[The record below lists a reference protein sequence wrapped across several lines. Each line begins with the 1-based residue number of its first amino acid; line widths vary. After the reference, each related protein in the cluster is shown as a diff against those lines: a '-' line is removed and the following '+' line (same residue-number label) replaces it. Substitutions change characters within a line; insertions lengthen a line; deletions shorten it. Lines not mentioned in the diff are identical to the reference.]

1 MTTLRQDETDV
12 NFLDIKPEDSQR
24 SAMAVQ
30 SELEANRRAWEK
42 LVRTIEY
49 VHKIPVHKRLP
60 FQDDVISSPRHK
72 TVI

>member
-30 SELEANRRAWEK
+30 SELEANRRAWENSCA
-42 LVRTIEY
+42 R
-49 VHKIPVHKRLP
+49 
-60 FQDDVISSPRHK
+60 SS
-72 TVI
+72 T

>member
-30 SELEANRRAWEK
+30 SELEANRRA
-42 LVRTIEY
+42 
-49 VHKIPVHKRLP
+49 
-60 FQDDVISSPRHK
+60 
-72 TVI
+72 

>member
-42 LVRTIEY
+42 LVRTIE
-49 VHKIPVHKRLP
+49 
-60 FQDDVISSPRHK
+60 
-72 TVI
+72 

>member
-42 LVRTIEY
+42 LVRTI
-49 VHKIPVHKRLP
+49 
-60 FQDDVISSPRHK
+60 
-72 TVI
+72 

>member
-30 SELEANRRAWEK
+30 K

-49 VHKIPVHKRLP
+49 VKKTYPADAKLLEDLDVVRHHLEKRL
-60 FQDDVISSPRHK
+60 
-72 TVI
+72 

>member
-42 LVRTIEY
+42 LVRTIDY
-49 VHKIPVHKRLP
+49 VKKTYPADAKLLEDLDVVRHHLEKRL
-60 FQDDVISSPRHK
+60 
-72 TVI
+72 